1 MNEFNEII
9 NNSKPTLVDFFA
21 VWCQPCSMQAPILE
35 EVKRRVGDSAS
46 IIKIDIEKNDTLAQQ
61 YNVRSVPTIMLFKEG
76 KMIWRESGLQQ
87 ADTLEHIIKANL

>member
-9 NNSKPTLVDFFA
+9 NSRKPTLVDFFA
-21 VWCQPCSMQAPILE
+21 TWCQPCSMQAPILE
-35 EVKRRVGDSAS
+35 EVKRRIGDSAS

-61 YNVRSVPTIMLFKEG
+61 YNVRSVPTLMLFKEG

-87 ADTLEHIIKANL
+87 ADTLEHVIKANQ

>member
-9 NNSKPTLVDFFA
+9 NNSKPTLIDFFA

-46 IIKIDIEKNDTLAQQ
+46 IIKIDIEKNDTLAHQ